1 MAFKHEIRFFIFIAL
16 AFASGMFIYATLTD
30 DDKQKQEFEQNYRI
44 YSLPIPQKVSFAGV
58 SIPLKEYDVA
68 ERYDREI
75 LTNVYWQSQ
84 TLMLLKRSQRFLPT
98 IDRILTE
105 NNIPADFK
113 YLAMAESGL
122 QNVSS
127 PAGAAGFW
135 QFLDKTAKRYK
146 LDINEDVDERYHL
159 EKATQAACLY
169 FKEAYA
175 IFNDWALV
183 AASYNMGIEGV
194 RRQMQNQQMKSYF
207 DLYLNVETSRYL
219 FRIIAIKD
227 ICENPTKF
235 GFHIPIN
242 HYYKD
247 VPSVKVKV
255 DLSISQLSEWA
266 IHNNCNYKLVKL
278 LNPWLRKAYINVT
291 PGKIYYIAL
300 PKDRIMQ
307 SELASKVV
315 NDTLSLS
322 QTSLGDMPKEDLM
335 PIIEHKVEKDESIES
350 IAIKYAVKPEDICT
364 WNNLKAKQKL
374 IPGTVLKINKTKAED
389 E

>member
-1 MAFKHEIRFFIFIAL
+1 MAIKHEIRFFIFIAL
-16 AFASGMFIYATLTD
+16 AFASGMFMYATLTD

-58 SIPLKEYDVA
+58 NIPLKEYDVA

-98 IDRILTE
+98 IDRILRE
-105 NNIPADFK
+105 NNIPSDFK

-146 LDINEDVDERYHL
+146 LDVNEDVDERYHL
-159 EKATQAACLY
+159 EKATQDACLY
-169 FKEAYA
+169 FKEAHA

-207 DLYLNVETSRYL
+207 DLYLNVETARYL

-227 ICENPTKF
+227 IYENPTKF
-235 GFHIPIN
+235 GFHIPAN
-242 HYYKD
+242 HYYKE
-247 VPSVKVKV
+247 VPTVKVKV
-255 DLSISQLSEWA
+255 DLSISQISEWA
-266 IHNNCNYKLVKL
+266 IHNNCNYKLLKL

-291 PGKIYYIAL
+291 PGKTYYIAL

-364 WNNLKAKQKL
+364 LNNLKAKQKL